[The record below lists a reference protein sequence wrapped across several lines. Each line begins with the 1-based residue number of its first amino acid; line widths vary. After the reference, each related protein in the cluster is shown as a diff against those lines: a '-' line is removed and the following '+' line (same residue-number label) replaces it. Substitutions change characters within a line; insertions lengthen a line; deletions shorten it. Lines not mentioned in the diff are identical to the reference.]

1 MITPTD
7 RRAFIIP
14 VWIRRIEFRG
24 KTILQP
30 DNAWITLLKIPGL
43 IVRSDNLLQRE
54 KESALFTV

>member
-30 DNAWITLLKIPGL
+30 DIAWITLLKIPGL